1 MSDAPQPES
10 SSKEIPQ
17 QENLMLNLGMNL
29 ILPVL
34 ILNKGKD
41 WLDLSPSIIL
51 VVALAFPLGYGI
63 YDFAT
68 RKKFNFFSIIG
79 FVSVLL
85 TGGIGL
91 MELDNRWLAI
101 KEAAIPGIFA
111 IVIAG
116 SAFTR
121 KPLVKAFMLNPE
133 LMDVDRID
141 KSIHTEEDRLALD
154 KLLTRGTW
162 YLAASFVVSAIL
174 NYVLATMIVT
184 SAPGTDAYN
193 AELGKLQ
200 LVSFGVIMI
209 PSMIMLGYTGY
220 YIFSGIKKLT
230 GLGLEDL
237 FYQR

>member
-1 MSDAPQPES
+1 
-10 SSKEIPQ
+10 
-17 QENLMLNLGMNL
+17 MLNLGMNL

>member
-1 MSDAPQPES
+1 MAESETPATPE
-10 SSKEIPQ
+10 KERPQ
-17 QENLMLNLGMNL
+17 QENMLLNLGMNL

-34 ILNKGKD
+34 LLNKGNE
-41 WLDLSPSIIL
+41 WFGFSPSMVL
-51 VVALAFPLGYGI
+51 VIALVFPLGYGI

-68 RKKFNFFSIIG
+68 RKKFNFFSILG
-79 FVSVLL
+79 FISVLL

-101 KEAAIPGIFA
+101 KEAAIPAAFA
-111 IVIAG
+111 IVVGG
-116 SAFTR
+116 SAFTK
-121 KPLVKAFMLNPE
+121 KPLVKMFMLNPE
-133 LMDVDRID
+133 LMDVERID
-141 KSIHTEEDRLALD
+141 KSIQNDADRKALD
-154 KLLTRGTW
+154 KILARGTW
-162 YLAASFVVSAIL
+162 YLAASFVVSAVL

-184 SAPGTDAYN
+184 SPAGTDAYN

-200 LVSFGVIMI
+200 LVSYGVIMV

-237 FYQR
+237 FYQK